1 MSDTICQIFSA
12 YTVPDMLAT
21 QSCELMT
28 ERHVPRK
35 PVSPPLPDIPPRRA
49 PRAHVARVLAL
60 ACGLASFLVAG
71 LAQAQTDY
79 PSRTITLLVG
89 SAPGGSNDVFAR
101 AIAKGLQQ
109 AWGQPVVVENKPA
122 AGGVLA
128 NALTAKAPADG
139 YTLVVV
145 SSTFTTGA
153 AIRNNLPYDAIRSF
167 TPVAMLARGPMLI
180 TVSPHT
186 PFRNLN
192 ELVAYG
198 KQNPGKLNYG
208 TSGVGSINQF
218 ATELVAEAANI
229 KLTHVP
235 YKGMNP
241 AVTDLIGGQID
252 ILVASAPSLLS
263 QVRAGKIRALAV
275 STDGRSA
282 VAPDLPSLD
291 EYGLQRASV
300 DLWWGVLAPA
310 GTPDAV
316 ITKLNSGIGQ
326 LVRGEEMKS
335 FFLREGA
342 QPVSASPAEFARHLS
357 DEIARWRQVAAAA
370 DIQPE

>member
-1 MSDTICQIFSA
+1 MNHQRLKNPLCVALRTGQI
-12 YTVPDMLAT
+12 
-21 QSCELMT
+21 
-28 ERHVPRK
+28 
-35 PVSPPLPDIPPRRA
+35 RA
-49 PRAHVARVLAL
+49 LAL
-60 ACGLASFLVAG
+60 MWGLALFLPAG
-71 LAQAQTDY
+71 PAHAQARTQAQSSY
-79 PSRTITLLVG
+79 PTHSITLLVG

-101 AIAKGLQQ
+101 AIAKGLQE

-128 NALTAKAPADG
+128 NALTAKAAPDG
-139 YTLVVV
+139 YTLVVL

-153 AIRNNLPYDAIRSF
+153 AIRTNLPYDAIRSF
-167 TPVAMLARGPMLI
+167 TPVAMLAKGPMLI
-180 TVSPHT
+180 TVSQHT
-186 PFRNLN
+186 PFRNVNDLI
-192 ELVAYG
+192 AYG
-198 KQNPGKLNYG
+198 RANPGKLNYG

-218 ATELVAEAANI
+218 ATELFADAANI

-252 ILVASAPSLLS
+252 ILFASAPSLLS
-263 QVRAGKIRALAV
+263 QVRAEKIRALAV
-275 STDGRSA
+275 STDGRSP

-310 GTPDAV
+310 GTPDAIV
-316 ITKLNSGIGQ
+316 EKLNAKISQI
-326 LVRGEEMKS
+326 VRGEEMKA

-342 QPVSASPAEFARHLS
+342 QPASMSPGEFARHLS